1 MPDDDTLIDA
11 FLSHKEISQ
20 GRSAGT
26 VGKYRYRLSTLAVFL
41 NARGKRLV
49 SAEPDDL
56 IEFAGLYLHQSGVAP
71 RSRRPAIAAIRGFYR
86 WLKQRRLIEEDPS
99 TKVEYPKI
107 GRKLPHVLP
116 ARYAERLFM
125 QPDLGTLRGIRD
137 AAIFGV
143 LLGAGIRV
151 SGLVALNQEDMVV
164 DRDEENGTDIVSIRV
179 SEKGGHDRLVPLPV
193 ESYLMIRAYLGHQDL
208 ERIDRTLPDGKTVL
222 FVSTQNRTVSP
233 ADYYGAARRLRT
245 GSIRRMILR
254 YGTRAKVPRE
264 YLHPH
269 SFRHLFG
276 TELAEAGID
285 VHLRQALMGHTS
297 IESTLLYD
305 KLSIRR
311 LNAAVIKA
319 NPLVRI
325 KTPVSGLVDEL
336 RKRGVVSPA

>member
-1 MPDDDTLIDA
+1 MHSDDELVSK
-11 FLSHKEISQ
+11 FLSHKEVSQ
-20 GRSAGT
+20 GRSIGT
-26 VGKYRYRLSTLAVFL
+26 IGTYRHRLKALSAFL
-41 NARGKRLV
+41 IDRGKRLV

-56 IEFAGLYLHQSGVAP
+56 AEFAGIYLHQRGVAP
-71 RSRRPAIAAIRGFYR
+71 RSRRPAVAAVRGFYR
-86 WLKQRRLIEEDPS
+86 WMEQRGLIDDDPS
-99 TKVEYPKI
+99 IRLEYPKI

-116 ARYAERLFM
+116 IRYAESLFM
-125 QPDLGTLRGIRD
+125 QPDLETLRGLRD
-137 AAIFGV
+137 AAILGV
-143 LLGAGIRV
+143 LLGSGIRV
-151 SGLVALNQEDMVV
+151 SGLVALNQEDLTV
-164 DRDEENGTDIVSIRV
+164 DRDEESGREIISIRV

-193 ESYLMIRAYLGHQDL
+193 ESYLMVRAYLGHQDMQK
-208 ERIDRTLPDGKTVL
+208 IDRTLQDGKTVL
-222 FVSTQNRTVSP
+222 FVSTQNRAVSP

-245 GSIRRMILR
+245 GSIRRMILH
-254 YGTRAKVPRE
+254 YGEQAKVPRE

-276 TELAEAGID
+276 TELAEGGID
-285 VHLRQALMGHTS
+285 VHVRKALMGHIS

-336 RKRGVVSPA
+336 RRRGVAGV

>member
-1 MPDDDTLIDA
+1 MSDDHALISQ
-11 FLSHKEISQ
+11 FLSHKEVSQ

-26 VGKYRYRLSTLAVFL
+26 VGTYRHRLSTLAAFL
-41 NARGKRLV
+41 QARGKGLASADSEDLV
-49 SAEPDDL
+49 
-56 IEFAGLYLHQSGVAP
+56 EFGGMYLHQNGVAP

-86 WLKQRRLIEEDPS
+86 WLKRSGLIEDDPA
-99 TKVEYPKI
+99 TRLEYPKI

-116 ARYAERLFM
+116 AQYAEALFM
-125 QPDLGTLRGIRD
+125 QPDLETLRGLRD
-137 AAIFGV
+137 AAILGV

-151 SGLVALNQEDMVV
+151 SGLVGLNQEDLAV
-164 DRDEENGTDIVSIRV
+164 DRDQESGADIVSIRV
-179 SEKGGHDRLVPLPV
+179 TEKGGHDRLVPLPV
-193 ESYLMIRAYLGHQDL
+193 ESHLMIRAYLGHPDL
-208 ERIDRTLPDGKTVL
+208 AKIDRTLPDGKTVL
-222 FVSTQNRTVSP
+222 FVSTQNRMVSP

-254 YGTRAKVPRE
+254 YGLQAKVPRE

-276 TELAEAGID
+276 TELAEGGID

-305 KLSIRR
+305 KLSMRR

-325 KTPVSGLVDEL
+325 RTPVSGLVDEL
-336 RKRGVVSPA
+336 RKRKVPGV